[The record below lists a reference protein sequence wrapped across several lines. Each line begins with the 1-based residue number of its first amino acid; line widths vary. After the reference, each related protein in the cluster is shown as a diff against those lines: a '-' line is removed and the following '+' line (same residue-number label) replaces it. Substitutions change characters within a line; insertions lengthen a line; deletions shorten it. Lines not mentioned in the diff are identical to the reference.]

1 MRKMLRLVL
10 PGGTSAWGTSAWF
23 VGGTSAW

>member
-10 PGGTSAWGTSAWF
+10 PGGTNAWGTTAWAA
-23 VGGTSAW
+23 GGTTAW